1 MIIKGKELLHGLTVV
16 AVWGAIALGGCS
28 SSSRVEES
36 ANEAED
42 AVALAAQE
50 VQVVTTFLP
59 ITQFTK
65 AVAGDRAEVIQLLP
79 TNVGPHDYQAKPADV
94 QAIAKADVLVKN
106 GLEMEV
112 FLDDLID
119 NAGNSDLVEIDSSK
133 GVATI
138 SNEGHDEDHH
148 DEGHHDENH
157 HDEDHHDEDH
167 HDEGHHD
174 EGHHDEDHHDEGHHD
189 DHHDEGHH
197 DEDHHDEDHHDE
209 GHHDEGHHHHGEFN
223 PHIWLD
229 PKRAIQQVEN
239 IRDGLIAVDPEGRAE
254 YTANAAAYI
263 NSLQA
268 LDAEIAKRLAPY
280 QGKTFVGYHDF
291 APYFAD
297 SYNIEAEF
305 LVDVPE
311 ENPSPEDVRRVIE
324 VVKATNLKT
333 LLTEPQVGANILA
346 AIAGDLNIKV
356 STFDPLETGV
366 SNATE
371 PQYYLNI
378 MRQNAENLEE
388 AFGGSVQ
395 SGLLEKQNLPLL
407 VSKIQNPFIQNPKS
421 IIPTQFATYKH

>member
-1 MIIKGKELLHGLTVV
+1 MIIKGKKLLHGLTVV
-16 AVWGAIALGGCS
+16 AVWAAIALGGCS

-36 ANEAED
+36 ANEAGD
-42 AVALAAQE
+42 AVALAAEE

-59 ITQFTK
+59 ITQFAK

-119 NAGNSDLVEIDSSK
+119 NAGNSDLVEIDSSE

-138 SNEGHDEDHH
+138 SNEGHDEDRN
-148 DEGHHDENH
+148 EK
-157 HDEDHHDEDH
+157 DHHEGH

-174 EGHHDEDHHDEGHHD
+174 EGHHDEG
-189 DHHDEGHH
+189 
-197 DEDHHDEDHHDE
+197 HHDE

-280 QGKTFVGYHDF
+280 EGKTFVAYHDF

-297 SYNIEAEF
+297 SYNLEAEF

-324 VVKATNLKT
+324 IVKATNLKT
-333 LLTEPQVGANILA
+333 LLTEPQLGENILG

-356 STFDPLETGV
+356 STFDPLETGG

-395 SGLLEKQNLPLL
+395 SRLLEKQKFPKRLILGA
-407 VSKIQNPFIQNPKS
+407 KIPNPVIQNPKS
-421 IIPTQFATYKH
+421 IIPTQFAIYKN